1 MHNYSVELAALTRG
15 IDMGQL
21 AQVEPP
27 TPKMDLFDH
36 TKDTPAQSSKPGTGS
51 GPFVAPGAVPAREQN
66 WNFDADPAQYTIA
79 SGDTLVGLAKTYLG
93 NGGWWPM
100 IWNYGSNR
108 DQFPNPD
115 KLNHPGPL
123 DMPPEARDNML
134 LWLKRGKPGTVV
146 PGKLPPETIAEKGRR
161 LWPWLLGGAA
171 IGIGVAAIAS
181 GGRRG

>member
-21 AQVEPP
+21 AQVPPVLEMFDPSKDEPLP
-27 TPKMDLFDH
+27 VNP
-36 TKDTPAQSSKPGTGS
+36 PGTGQ
-51 GPFVAPGAVPAREQN
+51 GPFGIGSTPGEVPAREEN

-79 SGDTLVGLAKTYLG
+79 SGDTFVGLAKTYLG
-93 NGGWWPM
+93 NGARWPEL
-100 IWNYGSNR
+100 WNYGSNR
-108 DQFPNPD
+108 EQFPNPD
-115 KLNHPGPL
+115 VITHSGPL

-134 LWLKRGKPGTVV
+134 NWLRKGKPGTV
-146 PGKLPPETIAEKGRR
+146 PGKTPPETITEKGRR